1 MLGVEDV
8 VADRQVVAAG
18 VGTVVTH
25 TPTRVLNVL
34 TFVESSA
41 FWSTLAG
48 GCSPTPALRR
58 PPRFCAEGRR
68 RRGWMLRGME
78 VSGLNPKGLLLLAM
92 LPQLTHPRGT

>member
-1 MLGVEDV
+1 MLGYV
-8 VADRQVVAAG
+8 VLTGIVAAG

-25 TPTRVLNVL
+25 TPTVLNVL
-34 TFVESSA
+34 TFVGAAYSGQP
-41 FWSTLAG
+41 WLG
-48 GCSPTPALRR
+48 DALR
-58 PPRFCAEGRR
+58 PRHCAGLPASVPRGG